1 MARKA
6 LIVKQQKLARKRQR
20 IYEEMK
26 KAKEEGREYTPPKG
40 WQPTKFYNRCGTSG
54 KSRSFMRDFWVSRQ
68 AFRRY
73 AREGIIMGVRKSSW

>member
-20 IYEEMK
+20 IYEEMM
-26 KAKEEGREYTPPKG
+26 KAREEGKEYTPPKDRK
-40 WQPTKFYNRCGTSG
+40 PTKFYNRCAATG
-54 KSRSFMRDFWVSRQ
+54 KTRAYMRDFGVSRQ

-73 AREGIIMGVRKSSW
+73 AREGIIMGLRKSSW

>member
-6 LIVKQQKLARKRQR
+6 LIVKHQKLMRKRQR

-40 WQPTKFYNRCGTSG
+40 WQPTKYYSRCQSSG
-54 KSRSFMRDFWVSRQ
+54 KTRGYMRDFWVSRQ
-68 AFRRY
+68 AFRRF
-73 AREGIIMGVRKSSW
+73 AREGIIMGLRKSSW

>member
-6 LIVKQQKLARKRQR
+6 LIVKHQKLMRRRQR

-26 KAKEEGREYTPPKG
+26 KAKEEGREYTPPKD
-40 WQPTKFYNRCGTSG
+40 WKPTKFYNRCQASG
-54 KSRSFMRDFWVSRQ
+54 KTRWYMRDFWVSRQ

-73 AREGIIMGVRKSSW
+73 AREGIIMWLRKSSW

>member
-6 LIVKQQKLARKRQR
+6 LIAKHNKLMRRRQR

-26 KAKEEGREYTPPKG
+26 KAKAEGREYTPPKSR
-40 WQPTKFYNRCGTSG
+40 QPTKFYNRCQATG
-54 KSRSFMRDFWVSRQ
+54 KTRAYMRDFGVSRQ

-73 AREGIIMGVRKSSW
+73 AREGIIMGLKKASW